1 MSSSI
6 IDSPFIHP
14 EWHDI
19 VPPIYSRTHPSQYN
33 PFGYQHEP
41 NIGFNLHSQTP
52 SPPHPF
58 TSFSQDTTSP
68 VTRQTGRQAHK
79 VNEKGEGPSLDR
91 FALSYTPQWLQQLP
105 SPLNCL
111 YLGPSTPFP
120 PPDYAADVFT
130 PKLLSNPLPIKEQCP
145 SILSLIPA
153 KGPSLPL
160 QPKITTYSLDYY
172 AIHFS
177 NLLSL
182 HLSALLNDTTHSS
195 IPFTLI
201 QPHPIP
207 GLQNTYRIHV
217 PGIREDAPRLNIGDR
232 MIIRGLYQRLR
243 QASQNSIEAEVVGFE
258 KAKSW
263 VYVQSPYLGLLDG
276 DIVKSGKGIR
286 QGNQSPGIPAGNGSG
301 IRCQIKFLL
310 NVKPICDMQDAV
322 RTFGLLHGIGWETV
336 QRWIF
341 PEIQYVR
348 EEIQDRP
355 LMNIE
360 WVDPGLND
368 EQKSAIIA
376 IVSRDHKVPYLISG
390 PPGVGLF
397 SSCQSLP
404 DIAARANCKT
414 KTLVEAALQILTTHP
429 NSTILV
435 CAPSNSAADTLA
447 RRLCVPGATS
457 ASRPHVGP
465 GTVLRLN
472 LSSRTFAEVPDEIL
486 PFCYIT
492 STPTGTSAFGLP
504 SFAELM
510 EYRVVICT
518 CQDASI
524 LVTANATNIAM
535 MKAESEMM
543 DTFHRVSESSM
554 IKDVHPHWTHLLID
568 EAAQASEPETLIPL
582 SVVVPYPLPKGFRSV
597 DPVVVLCGDIHQL
610 GPIISSPEARDGE
623 LDVSLI
629 ERLFQQEV
637 YASHSNARKNQKSAN
652 GACPSDWEGP
662 FMNLIQN
669 YRSIAPILM
678 IPAALFYDDT
688 LIPAARDVELL
699 KWQGFPNPNI
709 PILFYGCEGE
719 ENWID
724 EVSIS
729 WYNSSEIEYVNNV
742 VQSLMKTVV
751 GLNQKE
757 IAVIT
762 PWREQVWRIRSKLR
776 SNNLHAVDVG
786 NVETYQGAEFRVTI
800 ISCVRSR
807 SRFLDEDRRMNMGF
821 FNERK
826 RFNVAI
832 TRAKEI
838 LIVVGNGNLLKRD
851 PYWNGFLQI
860 MLRNN
865 LYRGP
870 ELDLEMTGA
879 YISRLESTIHRNEE
893 HDPEEAVL
901 RLAGA
906 LARETL
912 RDD

>member
-1 MSSSI
+1 MTNY
-6 IDSPFIHP
+6 D
-14 EWHDI
+14 
-19 VPPIYSRTHPSQYN
+19 
-33 PFGYQHEP
+33 
-41 NIGFNLHSQTP
+41 
-52 SPPHPF
+52 
-58 TSFSQDTTSP
+58 
-68 VTRQTGRQAHK
+68 
-79 VNEKGEGPSLDR
+79 
-91 FALSYTPQWLQQLP
+91 QQ
-105 SPLNCL
+105 
-111 YLGPSTPFP
+111 
-120 PPDYAADVFT
+120 
-130 PKLLSNPLPIKEQCP
+130 
-145 SILSLIPA
+145 
-153 KGPSLPL
+153 
-160 QPKITTYSLDYY
+160 
-172 AIHFS
+172 
-177 NLLSL
+177 
-182 HLSALLNDTTHSS
+182 
-195 IPFTLI
+195 
-201 QPHPIP
+201 
-207 GLQNTYRIHV
+207 
-217 PGIREDAPRLNIGDR
+217 
-232 MIIRGLYQRLR
+232 
-243 QASQNSIEAEVVGFE
+243 
-258 KAKSW
+258 
-263 VYVQSPYLGLLDG
+263 
-276 DIVKSGKGIR
+276 
-286 QGNQSPGIPAGNGSG
+286 
-301 IRCQIKFLL
+301 
-310 NVKPICDMQDAV
+310 
-322 RTFGLLHGIGWETV
+322 
-336 QRWIF
+336 
-341 PEIQYVR
+341 
-348 EEIQDRP
+348 
-355 LMNIE
+355 
-360 WVDPGLND
+360 
-368 EQKSAIIA
+368 SAITA

-390 PPGVGLF
+390 PPGVG
-397 SSCQSLP
+397 
-404 DIAARANCKT
+404 KT

-429 NSTILV
+429 DSTILI

-447 RRLCVPGATS
+447 RRLCVPAASS
-457 ASRPHVGP
+457 ASRPYVGP

-472 LSSRTFAEVPDEIL
+472 LPSRTFAEVPDEIL

-492 STPTGTSAFGLP
+492 PTPTGTSTFGIP

-510 EYRVVICT
+510 KFRAVICT

-543 DTFHRVSESSM
+543 DTFHRVSDSSVTRH
-554 IKDVHPHWTHLLID
+554 VHPHWTHLMID
-568 EAAQASEPETLIPL
+568 EAAQSSEPETLLPL
-582 SVVVPYPLPKGFRSV
+582 SVVVPYPLPQGYRSV

-610 GPIISSPEARDGE
+610 GPVISSPEARDGE
-623 LDVSLI
+623 LDVSLL
-629 ERLFQQEV
+629 ERLSQQEV
-637 YASHSNARKNQKSAN
+637 YASHSNARKNQKIAN

-662 FMNLIQN
+662 FTNLIQN

-678 IPAALFYDDT
+678 IPAALFYEDT
-688 LIPAARDVELL
+688 LIPSARDVELL
-699 KWQGFPNPNI
+699 KWQGFPNPRI
-709 PILFYGCEGE
+709 PILFHGCEGE

-729 WYNSSEIEYVNNV
+729 WYNSSEIEYINDL
-742 VQSLMKTVV
+742 VQSLIETVV
-751 GLNQKE
+751 GLKQKE

-807 SRFLDEDRRMNMGF
+807 SRFLDEDRRMNMGL

-870 ELDLEMTGA
+870 DLGLETTGA
-879 YISRLESTIHRNEE
+879 FISRLESTIHRNEE